1 MVENKDLDGCF
12 VWMGASE
19 GLELESKE
27 IDTRGFGMVMEDLD
41 DDLDDL
47 GAPDGLE
54 LESNGD

>member
-1 MVENKDLDGCF
+1 MDVLFGL
-12 VWMGASE
+12 GASE
-19 GLELESKE
+19 GLELESNE

-41 DDLDDL
+41 EGLDDL